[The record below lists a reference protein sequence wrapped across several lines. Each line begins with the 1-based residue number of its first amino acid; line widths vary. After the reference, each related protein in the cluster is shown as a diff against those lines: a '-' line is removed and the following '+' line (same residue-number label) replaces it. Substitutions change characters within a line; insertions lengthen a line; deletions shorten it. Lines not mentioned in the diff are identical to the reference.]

1 MISKSDILIAR
12 YQDAYHELY
21 NEHSVVEKYGSWIY
35 INGDSNACRAKRD
48 LPSIINK
55 LKRRIRE
62 RVNFDNLIKKTKQ
75 IQHEREIDNFRY
87 DSNNPLWKKY
97 IKKDL
102 MEMFFQKLF
111 ENNGH
116 SAFQMERAM
125 KDYALGGGTTPYIK
139 KKNDCD
145 ECYLKDELDSLED
158 ESHDIRNENT
168 NLTNTIHD
176 LKDKIIEMK
185 DERENLKDE
194 ITDMKDEHEKLKE
207 NSVFFSMD
215 DLKDIVPKK
224 ILREKQYNDFDP
236 YDDAPF

>member
-12 YQDAYHELY
+12 YKDAYHELY
-21 NEHSVVEKYGSWIY
+21 GEHPVVEKYGSWIY
-35 INGDSNACRAKRD
+35 INGDSNAIRAKRD
-48 LPSIINK
+48 LPSIINQ
-55 LKRRIRE
+55 IRE
-62 RVNFDNLIKKTKQ
+62 QINLDSLIRRAKQ
-75 IQHEREIDNFRY
+75 ISHEREIDNYRY
-87 DSNNPLWKKY
+87 DSPLWKNY

-102 MEMFFQKLF
+102 REMFFQKLF

-125 KDYALGGGTTPYIK
+125 KDYALGGTPYIK

-145 ECYLKDELDSLED
+145 ECYLKDELDSLKD

-236 YDDAPF
+236 YYDVPF